1 MAHLAKDKY
10 YWTQLR
16 TTLTAGSWG
25 SSNPAKALNGSPIS
39 WTELLRKFNKHCH
52 GYPDVSEIASQTQ
65 ALSLLVAGGPTDD
78 ELDGDQCH
86 DEVSLALGTEGTV
99 ASQHAKEAQA
109 GFEILKALES
119 EYSKSDVRI

>member
-25 SSNPAKALNGSPIS
+25 SSYPAKALNGSPIS

-52 GYPDVSEIASQTQ
+52 GYTDVSEIANQTQ
-65 ALSLLVAGGPTDD
+65 ALSLLVAGGSTDG
-78 ELDGDQCH
+78 ELDGNESH
-86 DEVSLALGTEGTV
+86 DEESLVLGTEGTV
-99 ASQHAKEAQA
+99 ASQHAYEAQA
-109 GFEILKALES
+109 GFKILKALES